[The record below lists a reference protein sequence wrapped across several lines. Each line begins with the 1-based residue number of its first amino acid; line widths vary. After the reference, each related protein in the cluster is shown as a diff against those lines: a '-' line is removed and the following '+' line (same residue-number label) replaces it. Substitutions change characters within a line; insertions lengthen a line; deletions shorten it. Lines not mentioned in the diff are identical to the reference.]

1 MASNPHVT
9 KAPVTLAGYQAV
21 LTPSKFG
28 YSLSENVGED
38 LIDALSEE
46 RVDLLKWGQSKCKNP
61 RRSTVKPEPWIESE
75 DDADLYRV
83 KFSWNAEN
91 KPTIVATE
99 GVVITDERLPIY
111 SGARVK
117 LAFYQKPYVLRD
129 GETYGTSLK
138 LVGIQVVS
146 LESSAGVDTGD
157 LTEEEVS
164 ALFGSTKGFKQST
177 PNVVPSA
184 PASVDEDDF

>member
-1 MASNPHVT
+1 MARNTHVT
-9 KAPVTLAGYQAV
+9 KEPVTLAGYQAV
-21 LTPSKFG
+21 LSPSKFG
-28 YSLSENVGED
+28 YSLSANVSEE
-38 LIDALSEE
+38 LIETLSEE

-61 RRSTVKPEPWIESE
+61 RRSTVKPEPWFEAE
-75 DDADLYRV
+75 DDPDLYRI

-91 KPTIVATE
+91 KPTIVDTE

-138 LVGIQVVS
+138 LVGVQVVS
-146 LESSAGVDTGD
+146 VESKAGVDTGD
-157 LTEEEVS
+157 LSEEEVT
-164 ALFGSTKGFKQST
+164 ALFGTTKGFKQSE

-184 PASVDEDDF
+184 PASVEEDDF